1 MTEPIGVAI
10 VGCGYI
16 ANSYRFCLP
25 LHKKSLALA
34 GVYDRDPARLAAYRA
49 CWDDP
54 AYASLDALLADPAA
68 RIVINATDPENHAA
82 VTRAA
87 LEAGRHVY
95 SEKPLAMSR
104 AQSVELRDLA
114 AARNLRLAAA
124 PCNILG
130 ESAQTLW
137 AAVRRNKIGAPRL
150 VYAELDDGMIHKADY
165 RNWLS
170 RSGRAWPARG
180 EFEVGCTYEHAGYV
194 LTTLCAIFG
203 PVRRV
208 TAFSALLV
216 ADKRTEPPL
225 PHPAPDFSVGLLEF
239 DGGLVARV
247 TNSIVAPY
255 DHRLRVIGDEGSLEI
270 AEPWDYACP
279 VKFRPV
285 SQGRISR
292 YLERRFGGLG
302 AARPLPMVRAPALR
316 KKRGG
321 PTMDFARGVAELA
334 AAIREN
340 RPSRLDADFAVH
352 IAEVT
357 EMLQYPE
364 RFARPAPVESTFSPI
379 APMEW
384 AA

>member
-1 MTEPIGVAI
+1 MAETIGVAMI
-10 VGCGYI
+10 GCGYI
-16 ANSYRFCLP
+16 ADSYRTCLP
-25 LHKKSLALA
+25 LHAKTLRLT
-34 GVYDRDPARLAAYRA
+34 GVFDRDPARLQAYA
-49 CWDDP
+49 TCWGDR
-54 AYASLDALLADPAA
+54 AYASIKELLADPATA
-68 RIVINATDPENHAA
+68 IVINATDPENHAA

-87 LEAGRHVY
+87 LETGKHVY

-104 AQSVELRDLA
+104 GESVELRDLA
-114 AARNLRLAAA
+114 AARGLRLAAA

-137 AAVRRNKIGAPRL
+137 AAVRGKKIGAPRL
-150 VYAELDDGMIHKADY
+150 VYAELDDGMIHMADY

-208 TAFSALLV
+208 TAFSALV
-216 ADKRTEPPL
+216 VPEKKTEPPL
-225 PHPAPDFSVGLLEF
+225 PHPAPDFSVGMLEF
-239 DGGLVARV
+239 DAGVFARV

-255 DHRLRVIGDEGSLEI
+255 DHRLRVIGEGGCLEI
-270 AEPWDYACP
+270 EEPWDYASP
-279 VKFRPV
+279 VKIRPV

-292 YLERRFGGLG
+292 FLERRFGGVG
-302 AARPLPMVRAPALR
+302 MAKTLPMVRPPALR

-334 AAIREN
+334 AAISEN
-340 RPSRLDADFAVH
+340 RACRLDADFAVH

-364 RFARPAPVESTFSPI
+364 RFARPAPVESHFAPI
-379 APMEW
+379 APMDW